1 MATLK
6 SDQTLES
13 NRNLSRDVLT
23 NTVATTGQRA
33 WRNHQAGLYSARGER
48 KYVNREERCRVL
60 AAINGFKTE
69 RALFCLLLAFTGA
82 RASELLALT
91 PASFA
96 IESSVISF
104 ITLKRRQMRVREIPI
119 PPALMASLDRI
130 FGLRLAQRD
139 EHSSQTP
146 LWRFCRQTA
155 WRIVKRAMQ
164 IAHVSGRRASPR
176 GLRHS
181 LGVNALQAGVPL
193 HLIQRWLGHSRLS
206 TTAIYAN
213 VVGPEE
219 LSFAARF
226 WQASSPALEH
236 HAA

>member
-1 MATLK
+1 VL
-6 SDQTLES
+6 QFVHRIGS
-13 NRNLSRDVLT
+13 NRWAQSR
-23 NTVATTGQRA
+23 A
-33 WRNHQAGLYSARGER
+33 SP
-48 KYVNREERCRVL
+48 
-60 AAINGFKTE
+60 
-69 RALFCLLLAFTGA
+69 LLHALAFTGA
-82 RASELLALT
+82 RVSALLALT

-96 IESSVISF
+96 IESNVVSIV
-104 ITLKRRQMRVREIPI
+104 TLKRRRMHVREIPI
-119 PPALMASLDRI
+119 PPALMASLDRV
-130 FGLRLAQRD
+130 FGLRLTQRD
-139 EHSSQTP
+139 ERSSQRS

-155 WRIVKRAMQ
+155 WRIVKRAMRL
-164 IAHVSGRRASPR
+164 AHVSGRRASPR

-206 TTAIYAN
+206 TTAIYAD

-226 WQASSPALEH
+226 WQASSRALER